1 MYVHIKSCL
10 QKSQSTH
17 NYIND
22 VKVLCL
28 FSWYV
33 YSLIYIYIW
42 KYSQAAKYMYLKLD
56 GCQEKTFEIL
66 NLGNLMIHDVF
77 DESMFHMPIERW
89 LVMPLFGTTS
99 ACTYELTVFLE
110 SHTIKYYIATCSS
123 LCPRPESCP
132 LGDLYSLLEHIW
144 YTHTCTK

>member
-1 MYVHIKSCL
+1 MSKHKYNGNVCTHKRCL

-33 YSLIYIYIW
+33 YSLIYIYENTV
-42 KYSQAAKYMYLKLD
+42 KRLNTCMYLKLD

-66 NLGNLMIHDVF
+66 NLGNLMIHVF
-77 DESMFHMPIERW
+77 DEPMFYMPIER
-89 LVMPLFGTTS
+89 
-99 ACTYELTVFLE
+99 
-110 SHTIKYYIATCSS
+110 
-123 LCPRPESCP
+123 
-132 LGDLYSLLEHIW
+132 
-144 YTHTCTK
+144 

>member
-1 MYVHIKSCL
+1 MFTKITIYTQLYKWCKSSLLVLMVCL
-10 QKSQSTH
+10 QL
-17 NYIND
+17 N
-22 VKVLCL
+22 
-28 FSWYV
+28 
-33 YSLIYIYIW
+33 IYIW

-66 NLGNLMIHDVF
+66 NLGNLMIHVF
-77 DESMFHMPIERW
+77 DESMFYMPIERW

-132 LGDLYSLLEHIW
+132 LGDDLYSLLEHIW